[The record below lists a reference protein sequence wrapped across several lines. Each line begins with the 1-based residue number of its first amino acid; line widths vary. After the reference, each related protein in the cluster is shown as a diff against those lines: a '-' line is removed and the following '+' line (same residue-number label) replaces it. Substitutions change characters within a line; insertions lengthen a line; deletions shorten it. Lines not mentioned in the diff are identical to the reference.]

1 MECKTVMRVF
11 KMSQLKTLR
20 ILGIVLTVPQF
31 QSITFKSK
39 GSVSQEAVNMNGL
52 VIYFSSVS
60 LNK

>member
-1 MECKTVMRVF
+1 MRVF